1 MIQTSFFPEKEDP
14 SLNHSFLA
22 PVKIEIIIPERE
34 IKPDTYLIYPTGGFH
49 HFYGTPTPGHPR
61 YQQAIWPHVKR
72 VKYEMQK
79 WQTKHRQVKV
89 FMDKD
94 YAFVSLLS
102 TRLGK
107 RLNRK
112 KEENRLLK
120 LTFHRLVALAFIP
133 NPENKPLVMHK
144 NDDTT
149 NYLIENLKWGTPSE
163 NMKGKI
169 SSRPD
174 TLQQKYL
181 HYLNRGIAK
190 G

>member
-1 MIQTSFFPEKEDP
+1 
-14 SLNHSFLA
+14 
-22 PVKIEIIIPERE
+22 
-34 IKPDTYLIYPTGGFH
+34 
-49 HFYGTPTPGHPR
+49 
-61 YQQAIWPHVKR
+61 
-72 VKYEMQK
+72 MQK

-112 KEENRLLK
+112 KEEPMLLK

-190 G
+190 V